1 MATVTGWGYWNSTQT
16 EPSELL
22 KQIDVEIQ
30 SDEECIRTTT
40 GVASKYVAGQN
51 LCAGEIVFHNAFSN
65 FHQEPLKDR
74 QLLIRGVWLW
84 VHLSRVNFITVMYM

>member
-51 LCAGEIVFHNAFSN
+51 LCAGEIVLHNVFSN
-65 FHQEPLKDR
+65 FHQEPLKGTQQAAYWSCR
-74 QLLIRGVWLW
+74 
-84 VHLSRVNFITVMYM
+84 STFYMLKKQYKYN